1 MSDPLTPQVPSSA
14 PVVPERPGGF
24 FQNLIDM
31 YCAPREAFTRIV
43 RSPSILLPLAGYVV
57 LVLGFTGIWMQK
69 MDAREFMK
77 TQIEESP
84 RADRMPAEQKAAII
98 EQQAKMMPIFGWVV
112 GPIVVATMLV
122 VIAAVLMFV
131 FRFFYAGEVRF
142 KQAFAIVT
150 WIFFAVGLV
159 STPLILLVLQLKGD
173 WNINPQ
179 EAVQANM
186 GLLLDKSTAAKP
198 LWALLSS
205 IDLFSLW
212 MVFLLAVG
220 FGVASK
226 KTTGSAIWGVA
237 IPWIVIVLC
246 KVGWAAMF

>member
-1 MSDPLTPQVPSSA
+1 MSDPLPPQIPSPA
-14 PVVPERPGGF
+14 PVAPETPGGF
-24 FQNLIDM
+24 FQNLIDV
-31 YCAPREAFTRIV
+31 YFSPREAFTRIV
-43 RSPSILLPLAGYVV
+43 RSPRFLLPLVGYVV

-77 TQIEESP
+77 VQIEESGQ
-84 RADRMPAEQKAAII
+84 ADRIPAEQREAII
-98 EQQAKMMPIFGWVV
+98 EQQAKWMPIFAWVMGPV
-112 GPIVVATMLV
+112 GIAVTLL
-122 VIAAVLMFV
+122 VIAGVLMFIY
-131 FRFFYAGEVRF
+131 RFFYSSEVTFR
-142 KQAFAIVT
+142 QAFAIVT

-159 STPLILLVLQLKGD
+159 STPLMLLVLQLKGD

-179 EAVQANM
+179 EVIQANL
-186 GLLLDKSTAAKP
+186 GLFLEKSSAAKP

-237 IPWIVIVLC
+237 IPWILIVLV
-246 KVGWAAMF
+246 KVGWAAIF